1 MFTLYAHHF
10 THLIKIMQIGK
21 FLDLLPVDGLWI
33 DMNEISN
40 FCNGQCSNGYDKPY
54 SSVGFNPQTPPY
66 SINNQ
71 GNKVTLNVKT
81 LDMTAVHY
89 GGVLEYNAHN
99 LFGEATEKMQCQIL
113 NAN

>member
-1 MFTLYAHHF
+1 MDSAQMVTTSRTLV
-10 THLIKIMQIGK
+10 LG
-21 FLDLLPVDGLWI
+21 
-33 DMNEISN
+33 
-40 FCNGQCSNGYDKPY
+40 
-54 SSVGFNPQTPPY
+54 
-66 SINNQ
+66 SIPRLRPTLSITR